1 MALNDNATLVI
12 GAGNYLTAPTGTS
25 IPADLLAPGN
35 PWTPVGHTSLDN
47 IFGISSDG
55 GDATTLGSLQN
66 KSLRTTYSARTET
79 MTFTLLQFDDDA
91 LRLFYGSNA
100 PTLPN
105 GMIGVPQDPI
115 PTECAFLAV
124 FIDGENHF
132 GLYAP
137 KSEIYR
143 ADDLSIS
150 DAESLAGLP
159 LGVKPMTLGTNTWT
173 YAITPLGGV
182 PATGATAGTPGSYTP
197 AGAATPANLTALA
210 DVDASPSTAWSS
222 GQYVILGD
230 ASTAHW
236 SSTAWVAGIA
246 S

>member
-25 IPADLLAPGN
+25 IPTDLLAPGT
-35 PWTPVGHTSLDN
+35 PWTPVGHTSLED
-47 IFGISSDG
+47 IFGVTSDG
-55 GDATTLGSLQN
+55 GDATTLGTLQN

-79 MTFTLLQFDDDA
+79 LTFTLLQFDADA
-91 LRLFYGSNA
+91 LRLFYGANA
-100 PTLPN
+100 PTLEN
-105 GMIGVPQDPI
+105 GLIGVPQDPQ

-132 GLYAP
+132 GVYAP

-143 ADDLSIS
+143 ADDLSVP

-159 LGVKPMTLGTNTWT
+159 LGVKPLALGSNSWT
-173 YAITPLGGV
+173 YAVTPLGGV
-182 PATGATAGTPGSYTP
+182 TATGATAGTPGVFTP
-197 AGAATPANLTALA
+197 PGAATPANLAAVAADTAQPA
-210 DVDASPSTAWSS
+210 TPWTT

-230 ASTAHW
+230 ASNAYW
-236 SSTAWVAGIA
+236 NGSAWVAGKA
-246 S
+246 A